1 MRYVFSYLN
10 LLPESTI
17 YTLSDIIRTSTKKD
31 REYREKLTTLIFNAT
46 FILVGCLFLFIS
58 KVKLSNAKL
67 PNVKNILYY
76 IWVNFFKIF

>member
-1 MRYVFSYLN
+1 MCYVFSYLN

-31 REYREKLTTLIFNAT
+31 REYREKIKTTLIFNAT

-58 KVKLSNAKL
+58 KVKLSNVKL

-76 IWVNFFKIF
+76 YMA